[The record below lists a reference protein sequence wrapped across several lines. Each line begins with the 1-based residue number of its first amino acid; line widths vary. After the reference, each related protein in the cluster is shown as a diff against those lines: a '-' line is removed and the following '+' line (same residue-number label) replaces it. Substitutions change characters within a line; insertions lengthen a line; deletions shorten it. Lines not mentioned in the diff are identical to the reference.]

1 MLVNTVEKIY
11 EELKE
16 LAETDAR
23 QVLDFV
29 GYLKQ
34 KRKKQVKGSIDVN
47 ELDRFGATFKGNF
60 RRDECY
66 DRKVLR

>member
-1 MLVNTVEKIY
+1 MNTVEKIN

-16 LAETDAR
+16 LTEIDAR
-23 QVLDFV
+23 EVLDFV

-34 KRKKQVKGSIDVN
+34 KRMKQVKSFINVD
-47 ELDRFGATFKGNF
+47 ELDRFGTLFKGNF
-60 RRDECY
+60 NRDDSY

>member
-1 MLVNTVEKIY
+1 MNTVEKIN

-16 LAETDAR
+16 LTEIDAR
-23 QVLDFV
+23 EVLDFV

-34 KRKKQVKGSIDVN
+34 KRMKQVKNFINVD
-47 ELDRFGATFKGNF
+47 ELDRFGTAFKGNF
-60 RRDECY
+60 NRDDSY

>member
-1 MLVNTVEKIY
+1 MNTVEKIN

-16 LAETDAR
+16 LTERDAR
-23 QVLDFV
+23 EVLDFV

-34 KRKKQVKGSIDVN
+34 KRMKQMRSNINVD
-47 ELDRFGATFKGNF
+47 ELDRFGTAFKGNF
-60 RRDECY
+60 NRDDCY